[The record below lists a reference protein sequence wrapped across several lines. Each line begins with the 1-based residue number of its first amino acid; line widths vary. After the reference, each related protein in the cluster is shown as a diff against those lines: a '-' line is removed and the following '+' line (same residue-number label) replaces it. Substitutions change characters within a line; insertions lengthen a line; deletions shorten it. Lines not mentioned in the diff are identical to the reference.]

1 MGMEIERKF
10 LVTDDSW
17 RSGAKG
23 VPYAQGYLSRGK
35 GNTVRVR
42 IAGEEAF
49 LTIKGPVVGISRPEF
64 EYPIPVEEAR
74 DILPLCEGPLIE
86 KTRFKIFAE
95 NHLWEID
102 EFHGDNEGLI
112 VAEVELSIPEETVIL
127 PPWIGREVTGENRY
141 YNSNLT
147 LHPFRAW
154 SQEGAA
160 LAV

>member
-10 LVTDDSW
+10 LIANDSW
-17 RSGAKG
+17 RPGAKG
-23 VPYAQGYLSRGK
+23 LPYAQGYLSRGK

-49 LTIKGPVVGISRPEF
+49 LTIKGPVLGISRPEF
-64 EYPIPVEEAR
+64 EYSIALEDAR
-74 DILPLCEGPLIE
+74 QLLLLCEGPLIE

-112 VAEVELSIPEETVIL
+112 VAEVELSAPEETVIL

-147 LHPFRAW
+147 LHPFREW
-154 SQEGAA
+154 HREEAA
-160 LAV
+160 QAV